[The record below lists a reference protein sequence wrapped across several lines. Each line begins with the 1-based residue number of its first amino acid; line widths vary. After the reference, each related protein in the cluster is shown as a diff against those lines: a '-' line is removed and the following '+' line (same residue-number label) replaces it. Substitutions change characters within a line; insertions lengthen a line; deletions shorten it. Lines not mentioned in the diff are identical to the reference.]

1 MVKLL
6 NFSDTKKKYL
16 ITTFHKLNYPKDS
29 ELIFIDESL
38 FYLYPKEDRLVYK
51 CSYIYSTADEVKL
64 YNSVDIQVKKK
75 LAIYRK
81 KFKYLLNIYHN
92 KKNSEKY
99 WGLIIDQFLIML
111 LKSIILKVKLFKKIK
126 LQYFHKISST
136 TKGLTISNLSAFIL
150 YARSNDYKELL
161 SLLVLK
167 ELNNKSLNIK
177 YQSIFK
183 VKNKVKIKI
192 CILFLTHIIKLYIS
206 IFKPILIV
214 NGYIGLKNSIIF
226 FLRSSGK
233 IINVPDKFLFNQ
245 VNNSF
250 PTDQNFRKR
259 LRISEKD
266 VVDVIFNKIISRL
279 FPASYMEN
287 FNLITKDIKKITKK
301 IKIIGT
307 GNCHYYLDHFN
318 IMASEILKKKNGKL
332 LIFQHGGAISKT
344 NNIELKHLDQKYAFR
359 KYYFDNPK
367 GLGMHFFNQK
377 KISLDE
383 IKKRSSILILN
394 TTKIFESNIY
404 YQFPRYTNREPMK
417 VFFSNLKKSNK
428 KKVLLKLFAEKES
441 FEIKNSWKKDFGNKI
456 NFLPIFSNAKKEK
469 FYNTKLVILN
479 DLSTPLWELLFCGLP
494 FIIIC
499 NKSTLD
505 AWQYEKL
512 FTKKII
518 KLKKINVFFDDP
530 VKAADFV
537 NSLDMD
543 YLIEEWWKKT
553 IKMKIFLD
561 FKNFLI
567 VEKRNYLPRIVKE
580 LKDLNK

>member
-1 MVKLL
+1 M
-6 NFSDTKKKYL
+6 
-16 ITTFHKLNYPKDS
+16 
-29 ELIFIDESL
+29 
-38 FYLYPKEDRLVYK
+38 
-51 CSYIYSTADEVKL
+51 
-64 YNSVDIQVKKK
+64 
-75 LAIYRK
+75 
-81 KFKYLLNIYHN
+81 
-92 KKNSEKY
+92 
-99 WGLIIDQFLIML
+99 
-111 LKSIILKVKLFKKIK
+111 
-126 LQYFHKISST
+126 
-136 TKGLTISNLSAFIL
+136 
-150 YARSNDYKELL
+150 
-161 SLLVLK
+161 
-167 ELNNKSLNIK
+167 
-177 YQSIFK
+177 
-183 VKNKVKIKI
+183 
-192 CILFLTHIIKLYIS
+192 
-206 IFKPILIV
+206 
-214 NGYIGLKNSIIF
+214 
-226 FLRSSGK
+226 
-233 IINVPDKFLFNQ
+233 
-245 VNNSF
+245 
-250 PTDQNFRKR
+250 
-259 LRISEKD
+259 
-266 VVDVIFNKIISRL
+266 
-279 FPASYMEN
+279 
-287 FNLITKDIKKITKK
+287 
-301 IKIIGT
+301 
-307 GNCHYYLDHFN
+307 
-318 IMASEILKKKNGKL
+318 
-332 LIFQHGGAISKT
+332 IFQHGGGISKT

-404 YQFPRYTNREPMK
+404 YQFPRYTNREPTK

-441 FEIKNSWKKDFGNKI
+441 FEIKNSWKKNFGNKI

-479 DLSTPLWELLFCGLP
+479 DLSSPLWELLFCGLP